1 MISNKMHVVIIESDG
16 GFDCFGNA
24 KGEPIIM
31 ETLVAKSSKHDAID
45 AAARFSS
52 GNRHG
57 RVLIAEV
64 NVIGEVIDGNLHTGE
79 VK

>member
-1 MISNKMHVVIIESDG
+1 MKNKMHVVILESDG
-16 GFDCFGNA
+16 GLNCFGDA
-24 KGEPIIM
+24 VGEPIIM
-31 ETLVAKSSKHDAID
+31 ETLVNKSGKLDALD

>member
-31 ETLVAKSSKHDAID
+31 ETLVAKSSKRDALD
-45 AAARFSS
+45 AAARFT
-52 GNRHG
+52 RFG

-64 NVIGEVIDGNLHTGE
+64 NVIGEVVDGNLHEGE
-79 VK
+79 KK

>member
-24 KGEPIIM
+24 KGESIIM
-31 ETLVAKSSKHDAID
+31 ETLVAKSSKHEAID
-45 AAARFSS
+45 AAARFK
-52 GNRHG
+52 RFG

-64 NVIGEVIDGNLHTGE
+64 NVIGEVVDGNFHEGE
-79 VK
+79 QK

>member
-1 MISNKMHVVIIESDG
+1 MNSNKMHVVIIESDG

-31 ETLVAKSSKHDAID
+31 ETLVAKSSKRDAID
-45 AAARFSS
+45 AAARFT
-52 GNRHG
+52 RFG

-64 NVIGEVIDGNLHTGE
+64 NVIGEVVDGNLHEGE
-79 VK
+79 KK